1 MRRVLL
7 LLVVTVFALTGTAA
21 AATPADPRITAAVAA
36 WKTSGL
42 YVDPDFASV
51 ADSNETLK
59 VIAGAKLPVYVA
71 VLPTGGWF
79 PEKDDTEL
87 LAGRLA
93 AANGKPGV
101 YVVMDGYT
109 SHGVA
114 NNVEARAYGS
124 TYSTKDQPLSSQLQ
138 AYLDTVKQDAQ
149 YQPRPARSEPI
160 PEEPESSYPEEK
172 FTVGKAV
179 ANGGGGAVLG
189 LMGGG
194 ILGGVVLLVAAM
206 TSGRREGKA

>member
-7 LLVVTVFALTGTAA
+7 LLVVTVFALTGTAQ
-21 AATPADPRITAAVAA
+21 AATPADPRITDAVAA

-42 YVDPDFASV
+42 YVDPDFVSI
-51 ADSNETLK
+51 ADRDETLK

-71 VLPTGGWF
+71 VLPTGRWF
-79 PEKDDTEL
+79 PEKDDTDL

-101 YVVMDGYT
+101 YVVMDGYS
-109 SHGVA
+109 SHGAA
-114 NNVEARAYGS
+114 NNVAARAYGS
-124 TYSTKDQPLSSQLQ
+124 TYSKKDQALSSQLQ
-138 AYLDTVKQDAQ
+138 AYLDTVEQDARD
-149 YQPRPARSEPI
+149 QPRPARSEPY
-160 PEEPESSYPEEK
+160 PERPESSYPEEK
-172 FTVGKAV
+172 FTVGKAIG
-179 ANGGGGAVLG
+179 NGGGGAVLG

-194 ILGGVVLLVAAM
+194 ILGGLVLLVAAM